1 MKHIKIGGSDL
12 EKVARVASKALQT
25 AQAQQTGNAGSIFI
39 PDGQTDADGKPL
51 GTGTIVTGDGG
62 GIRQWVNDTTVPGT
76 PTGLSANSI
85 DTTVTVA
92 WDGTLDGAQPPADF
106 QRIDVLAGGTV
117 RGTLTTA
124 GTLDIMGLT
133 VGSTVTITAVAYD
146 DAHDADGT
154 PKPNQSPASQ
164 PVTVT
169 VTGPSALKSDLD
181 KLDATL
187 KTLNDTTLPDLDK
200 QQQQLQTDLAQA
212 QTDLDTL
219 NNTTLP
225 AVRSDLAQAQTDI
238 DTLNNTTLP
247 AVKTDLAQAQTD
259 IKGLTGDIQAAQNSA
274 DTANSDLTAY
284 ITATAKTL
292 EDMQGQIDGSI
303 QTYFNP
309 EPPTTGN
316 EPASKW
322 TSDTT
327 KANHLGDLY
336 YDTVTGYCYRWQVY
350 DQEYSWQ
357 RITDVDVTK
366 ALADAA
372 KAQDTADGKRRVFV
386 VATPTPP
393 YDEGDLWVQGSAG
406 DIKVCTT
413 AKTDVQSYAAGDWT
427 LASKYTDDTAA
438 RNAQSTADGKNTII
452 RSTTPPTSSTP
463 KGKAG
468 DLWFVYSG
476 TTCTGLYAS
485 DGSAWVAQPLAN
497 TAIAS
502 LDAGKITT
510 GYLSANRLAAGS
522 ISSGKIATG
531 AVTADKIAALAVSS
545 DKLSANAVTADKLAA
560 DSVSADKIAA
570 NAVSSDKIA
579 ANAVTAGKIAA
590 LAVSAGK
597 IAANSISSSNLI
609 AGCVSSDKLAAN
621 SVTAAKIATGA
632 VSADKLAA
640 NSVTSGKIAAGS
652 VGASQIIAGSI
663 VADKIAAQAITADK
677 LAANAVTAGKLAA
690 NAIDGKTI
698 TGATIKTMNGRVTI
712 SDTGITSTDS
722 DGETVVSIPSDGTGI
737 TATGRFTAKD
747 GDAKVLIEAYESPDK
762 SSAGAY
768 TDYSCN
774 GASLIKFEV
783 SEFPAYD
790 SYNFYAQIGDLAYL
804 GTGDKPGTVYAMYG
818 GLEYKAIARGEYSGD
833 VAAGNGVHITFTPYF
848 FVKPTV
854 TITEDY
860 DGTVDVTARLFEPII
875 HGVDNAGFWVRL
887 LRRDTHEWATDTQ
900 KMHFHWTAT
909 AIG

>member
-12 EKVARVASKALQT
+12 EKVARVASKALRT
-25 AQAQQTGNAGSIFI
+25 AQAQQTGNTGSVFV
-39 PDGQTDADGKPL
+39 PDGQKDADGKPL

-62 GIRQWVNDTTVPGT
+62 GIRQWVNDATVPGT
-76 PTGLSANSI
+76 PTGLYATSS
-85 DTTVTVA
+85 DTAVTVA

-106 QRIDVLAGGTV
+106 QRIDILADGTV

-133 VGSTVTITAVAYD
+133 VGSTATITAIAYD
-146 DAHDADGT
+146 DAHDSDGN

-169 VTGPSALKSDLD
+169 VTGPSALQSDLD

-212 QTDLDTL
+212 QKDLDTL

-225 AVRSDLAQAQTDI
+225 SVKSDLAQAQTDI

-247 AVKTDLAQAQTD
+247 SVKTDLAQAQTD

-336 YDTVTGYCYRWQVY
+336 YDTITGYCYRWQVY

-386 VATPTPP
+386 ATPNPP

-413 AKTDVQSYAAGDWT
+413 AKTDAQSYAAGDWT

-438 RNAQSTADGKNTII
+438 RNAQATADGKNTII
-452 RSTTPPTSSTP
+452 RSATPPTSSTP

-545 DKLSANAVTADKLAA
+545 DKLSANAV
-560 DSVSADKIAA
+560 
-570 NAVSSDKIA
+570 
-579 ANAVTAGKIAA
+579 
-590 LAVSAGK
+590 SAGK
-597 IAANSISSSNLI
+597 IAANSISAAQIIS
-609 AGCVSSDKLAAN
+609 GCVSSDKLSAN
-621 SVTAAKIATGA
+621 AVTADKIATGA

-652 VGASQIIAGSI
+652 VGASQIVAGSI
-663 VADKIAAQAITADK
+663 TADKIAAQAITSDK
-677 LAANAVTAGKLAA
+677 LAANAITAGKLAA

-698 TGATIKTMNGRVTI
+698 TGATIKTTNGRVTI

-722 DGETVVSIPSDGTGI
+722 NGNTVVSIPSDGTGI
-737 TATGRFTAKD
+737 TATGRFIAKD
-747 GDAKVLIEAYESPDK
+747 GVAKVVTEAYASPDG
-762 SSAGAY
+762 SSVGTI
-768 TDYSCN
+768 TDYSCD
-774 GASLIKFEV
+774 GASAIKLQAFD
-783 SEFPAYD
+783 FTDYGTIK
-790 SYNFYAQIGDLAYL
+790 FYAQVGNIAYAGTL
-804 GTGDKPGTVYAMYG
+804 GEPGYVYAMYG
-818 GLEYKAIARGEYSGD
+818 GMEYKAIARGEYSGD
-833 VAAGNGVHITFTPYF
+833 VPAGNGVHIQFSPHF
-848 FVKPTV
+848 HDKPTV

-860 DGTVDVTARLFEPII
+860 DGIADVAARLFEPIV
-875 HGVDNAGFWVRL
+875 HGVDHAGFWVRL

>member
-12 EKVARVASKALQT
+12 EKVARVASKALRT
-25 AQAQQTGNAGSIFI
+25 AQAQQTGNTGSVFV
-39 PDGQTDADGKPL
+39 PDGQKDADGKPL
-51 GTGTIVTGDGG
+51 GTGTIVTGNGG

-76 PTGLSANSI
+76 PTGLYATSS
-85 DTTVTVA
+85 DTAVTVA

-106 QRIDVLAGGTV
+106 QRIDILADGTV
-117 RGTLTTA
+117 RGTLTAA

-133 VGSTVTITAVAYD
+133 VGSTATITAVAYD
-146 DAHDADGT
+146 DAHDSDGN

-169 VTGPSALKSDLD
+169 VTGPSALQSDLD

-212 QTDLDTL
+212 QKDLDTL

-225 AVRSDLAQAQTDI
+225 SVKSDLAQAQTDI

-247 AVKTDLAQAQTD
+247 SVKSDLAQAQTD

-336 YDTVTGYCYRWQVY
+336 YDTITGYCYRWQVY

-386 VATPTPP
+386 ATPNPP

-413 AKTDVQSYAAGDWT
+413 AKTDAQSYAAGDWT

-485 DGSAWVAQPLAN
+485 DGSAWIAQPLAN

-560 DSVSADKIAA
+560 G
-570 NAVSSDKIA
+570 AVSSDKIA

-590 LAVSAGK
+590 NAVSAGK
-597 IAANSISSSNLI
+597 IAANSISAAQLI
-609 AGCVSSDKLAAN
+609 SGCVSSDKLAVN
-621 SVTAAKIATGA
+621 SVTASKIATGA

-652 VGASQIIAGSI
+652 VGASQIISGSI
-663 VADKIAAQAITADK
+663 VADKIAAQAITSDK
-677 LAANAVTAGKLAA
+677 LGANAVTAGKLAA

-698 TGATIKTMNGRVTI
+698 TGATIKTTNGRVTI

-722 DGETVVSIPSDGTGI
+722 NGETVVSIPSDGTGI
-737 TATGRFTAKD
+737 TATGRFIAKD
-747 GDAKVLIEAYESPDK
+747 GGAKVVTEAYASPDG
-762 SSAGAY
+762 SSVGTI
-768 TDYSCN
+768 TDYSCD
-774 GASLIKFEV
+774 GASAIKLQAFD
-783 SEFPAYD
+783 FTDYGTIK
-790 SYNFYAQIGDLAYL
+790 FYAQVGNIAYAGTL
-804 GTGDKPGTVYAMYG
+804 GEPGYVYAMYG
-818 GLEYKAIARGEYSGD
+818 GMEYKAIARGEYNGD
-833 VAAGNGVHITFTPYF
+833 VPSGNGVHIQFSPHF
-848 FVKPTV
+848 HDKPTV

-860 DGTVDVTARLFEPII
+860 DGIADMTARLFEPIV
-875 HGVDNAGFWVRL
+875 HGVDHAGFWVRL